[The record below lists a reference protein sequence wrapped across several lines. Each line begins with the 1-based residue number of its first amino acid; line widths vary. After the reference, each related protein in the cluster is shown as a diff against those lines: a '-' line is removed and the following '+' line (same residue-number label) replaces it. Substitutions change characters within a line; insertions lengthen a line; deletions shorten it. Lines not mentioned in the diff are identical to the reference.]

1 MSEDVPP
8 NTVIYRLIAHDPDT
22 SDENALN
29 YSLDSSAVTGISIN
43 GNQLDDNTDI
53 KNWFK
58 VRASN
63 GDIIV
68 AKPIDRNIAAI
79 VSLSVVVTDTSA
91 PDVQQATGYFIHLLY
106 LNMFKLK
113 LKVFTKKY

>member
-1 MSEDVPP
+1 MSEDVPVG
-8 NTVIYRLIAHDPDT
+8 TVIHRLIAHDPDS

-29 YSLDSSAVTGISIN
+29 FSLDSSAVSGISSN
-43 GNQLDDNTDI
+43 GNQLEHNKDI

-63 GDIIV
+63 GDVIV
-68 AKPIDRNIAAI
+68 AKTIDRNIAAI

-91 PDVQQATGYFIHLLY
+91 PNVQQSTGYYFTWFN
-106 LNMFKLK
+106 LN
-113 LKVFTKKY
+113 T

>member
-1 MSEDVPP
+1 VSEDVPVG
-8 NTVIYRLIAHDPDT
+8 TVIYRLIAHDSDT

-29 YSLDSSAVTGISIN
+29 YSLDSSEITGVSSN
-43 GNQLDDNTDI
+43 GNQLDNNVDI

-58 VRASN
+58 IRASN
-63 GDIIV
+63 GDVII

-91 PDVQQATGYFIHLLY
+91 PEVQQSTGYFI
-106 LNMFKLK
+106 
-113 LKVFTKKY
+113 KYNITQ

>member
-1 MSEDVPP
+1 MSEDVPVG
-8 NTVIYRLIAHDPDT
+8 TVIYRLIAHDQDT

-29 YSLDSSAVTGISIN
+29 YSLDSSGITGVSSN
-43 GNQLDDNTDI
+43 GNQLDNNVYI

-58 VRASN
+58 IRASN
-63 GDIIV
+63 GDVII

-91 PDVQQATGYFIHLLY
+91 PDVQQSTGNF
-106 LNMFKLK
+106 M
-113 LKVFTKKY
+113 KYNITQ

>member
-1 MSEDVPP
+1 VSEDVPVG
-8 NTVIYRLIAHDPDT
+8 TVIYRLIAHDPDT

-29 YSLDSSAVTGISIN
+29 YSLDSAEITGVSSN
-43 GNQLDDNTDI
+43 GNQLDNNVDI

-58 VRASN
+58 IRASN
-63 GDIIV
+63 GDVLI

-91 PDVQQATGYFIHLLY
+91 PEVQQSTGYFI
-106 LNMFKLK
+106 
-113 LKVFTKKY
+113 KYNISQ